1 VRRGARRARGGVN
14 RVVLC
19 FLRNRGSCFFPISVE
34 AGRNGSV
41 WYFDWGE
48 AIVAGAR
55 GRPALA
61 YGAAADSF
69 ANVRAAAGGAWQT
82 ALQLWQ
88 QWREGWQMEQYVIC
102 AYEVACDHRP
112 YRPDR
117 LG

>member
-34 AGRNGSV
+34 AGRNGSA

-55 GRPALA
+55 GRAQHMAQQRILLPMSERLREVRGRQRSS
-61 YGAAADSF
+61 YGS
-69 ANVRAAAGGAWQT
+69 NGGRGGRWSN
-82 ALQLWQ
+82 
-88 QWREGWQMEQYVIC
+88 M
-102 AYEVACDHRP
+102 
-112 YRPDR
+112 
-117 LG
+117 